1 MNKYTRTH
9 THTNYYNTRRNVY
22 RIIQLYFI
30 TQAISSL
37 FFFHNRSCI
46 SINGGQGR
54 TATGYIAY
62 FGFPTSVLLHEHP
75 TTILIHLPR
84 SYIVFAADSVVNK
97 TVTDRLWAK
106 QEVWG
111 PQLFLY
117 PRDVGKYHSAEL
129 VTCHWQSQR
138 EPASIL
144 CCETG
149 LNRDLRRSPLT

>member
-30 TQAISSL
+30 TQAISSR
-37 FFFHNRSCI
+37 FFFTTEAAFRLLGTLHGI
-46 SINGGQGR
+46 YGGQGR
-54 TATGYIAY
+54 IATGYIAY

-97 TVTDRLWAK
+97 TVAD
-106 QEVWG
+106 Q
-111 PQLFLY
+111 F
-117 PRDVGKYHSAEL
+117 
-129 VTCHWQSQR
+129 
-138 EPASIL
+138 
-144 CCETG
+144 
-149 LNRDLRRSPLT
+149 